1 MAHYRVYVL
10 NDHDK
15 ISKATDIQARDDNHA
30 FVAAEKIQDAQPL
43 EIWQGTRLVGRYDR
57 YLVRLGSAQDP
68 DELLAISR
76 DVQVKIL
83 RIKA

>member
-15 ISKATDIQARDDNHA
+15 ISKATDIQARDDTHA
-30 FVAAEKIQDAQPL
+30 FEAAEKIQDAQPL

-57 YLVRLGSAQDP
+57 YLVRLVSAQDP